1 MNPKKKIALSIVAFA
16 LVIVAVA
23 ASVVSALAAKK
34 VTITNTVS
42 VDYNSTDVYAVI
54 IADWYAYDGNGLVLE
69 SGTLL
74 PSTIITKD
82 TSSITKGGMSI
93 SSVEED
99 TYILFVFIFSKY
111 DAEYE
116 DYKVGL
122 TFTSSTVPTNITMTY
137 DRNSNP
143 AKGTTEFTST
153 NATLFEDQE
162 ITSTSPAI
170 FYVRVQVYDE
180 TADSSFAGTFNWKL
194 SNINQVTP

>member
-99 TYILFVFIFSKY
+99 TYILFVFI
-111 DAEYE
+111 
-116 DYKVGL
+116 
-122 TFTSSTVPTNITMTY
+122 
-137 DRNSNP
+137 
-143 AKGTTEFTST
+143 
-153 NATLFEDQE
+153 
-162 ITSTSPAI
+162 
-170 FYVRVQVYDE
+170 
-180 TADSSFAGTFNWKL
+180 
-194 SNINQVTP
+194 INTP